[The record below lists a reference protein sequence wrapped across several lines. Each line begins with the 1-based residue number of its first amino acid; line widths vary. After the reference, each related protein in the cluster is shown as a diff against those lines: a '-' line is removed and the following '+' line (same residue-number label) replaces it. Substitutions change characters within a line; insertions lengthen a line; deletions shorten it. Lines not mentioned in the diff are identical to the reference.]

1 MIWEIVLQCPGRLE
15 LWVKPD
21 GTHAAALCQPLTS
34 RSAPSKSLPQYK
46 HAIAC
51 RLPRVCRTVYADTT
65 VLVYARTNFYMYPM
79 RAWSMWIA
87 RRLSYQLQS
96 VRSVEFYGGLFLNNF
111 NKGRSVLSILT
122 GLKTLIIGCSEL
134 AVSLD
139 ISWRE
144 KARVYTQEKK
154 DEWTK
159 LLTDREDEGVNVV
172 VLWL

>member
-1 MIWEIVLQCPGRLE
+1 
-15 LWVKPD
+15 
-21 GTHAAALCQPLTS
+21 
-34 RSAPSKSLPQYK
+34 
-46 HAIAC
+46 
-51 RLPRVCRTVYADTT
+51 
-65 VLVYARTNFYMYPM
+65 MYSM